1 MLIEE
6 LKSLVKE
13 NADVIPY
20 SESNTSGTEGFKRDV
35 ACIVRPITLGVIQEL
50 IKFAGSVV
58 NTPNQFSLYPIS
70 SGKNWGYGSS
80 MPSTVEEKVVLLDLC
95 ALNEMTPFS
104 SSK

>member
-13 NADVIPY
+13 NADVLPY

-35 ACIVRPITLGVIQEL
+35 ACIVRPIVGVIQEL

-58 NTPNQFSLYPIS
+58 NTQAKVSLY
-70 SGKNWGYGSS
+70 
-80 MPSTVEEKVVLLDLC
+80 D
-95 ALNEMTPFS
+95 
-104 SSK
+104 